1 MVKGG
6 GGGDSVALSL
16 YFDYA
21 YQRLSG
27 DMLSRNPHDGSW
39 PSILPH
45 PPPLPNHTKPTVSR
59 PVKSHRYSAMS
70 LLKVVPTS

>member
-1 MVKGG
+1 MVK

-39 PSILPH
+39 PSILP
-45 PPPLPNHTKPTVSR
+45 PPPPSPTIPN
-59 PVKSHRYSAMS
+59 
-70 LLKVVPTS
+70 LQ